1 MQEHR
6 RPRGPMLT
14 EKELLDLVSSL
25 LPIGEGNA
33 VHLGPSL
40 IEQLQVGSISCR
52 EQGHSMLRCA
62 QMGCLAEHADTD
74 GGEERSQ

>member
-6 RPRGPMLT
+6 RPRGPMLS

-25 LPIGEGNA
+25 LPIGEENA

-40 IEQLQVGSISCR
+40 IEQLQVGSLYYRKEAVKLDVSPDEMI
-52 EQGHSMLRCA
+52 
-62 QMGCLAEHADTD
+62 LADQFHTD
-74 GGEERSQ
+74 PN